1 MKRFAKTRNFLLYL
15 FVVVVVAEAR
25 NLAEPLVS
33 DGVDEVETGS
43 RPSNLFLKETDYVSS
58 SDGDEEC
65 YCEQMY
71 GFLPC
76 SSSVYGNIFLILV
89 YEYLLFRGESY
100 LGYGGEQMFK
110 ILGPGFFGA
119 SAFQILGAL
128 PESLILLASGLM
140 NTKEVAQEYA
150 YTGVGL
156 LAGSS
161 ILLLTL
167 IWGTC
172 LIVGSHHLYNNGP
185 HYSILPTNSN
195 SIILSFHKLLHSL
208 TGYGITTDQETS
220 YTARIMVVSVTP
232 FLIIQLLKIFPPAA
246 KLPLIFIAFTI
257 SLLFLL
263 CYFFYQFFQPWIQK
277 RRLEFVK
284 HEHLILKILQHVQKH
299 AIGRIL
305 THDGAPNVHAIRRL
319 FEELDKDGDDCVSAS
334 ELKALLVEVK
344 FTKSQINKEKAIE
357 DIMKEFDID
366 CDRKITRNEFL
377 DGFTK
382 WLDQAKEAL
391 DKRYY
396 SQKSLSDI
404 YRVFQP
410 WIENKRKEREMNENL
425 ISELLSH
432 FQSNTIGS
440 LLTDDGKPDTTAINR
455 LFETI
460 DKDGDNCISQQEL
473 EEVIS
478 DVKFGT
484 VPLNPN
490 EIVAKV
496 IEELDTSGDCKIDQD
511 EFVNGISKWLKTSQ
525 KEATSTP
532 SSNQAQD
539 DFYQQTWEETD
550 KLVDE
555 EKSNGVGDNASKQ
568 AWVEAIL
575 YMVLGIIILGFLA
588 EPLIHSVQSF
598 SKAANIPSF
607 FISFILV
614 PLTTNARVASAAI
627 AAAWRKKPR
636 TTSLTFSEIYS
647 GALMNNVVGFAV
659 LLALVYA
666 RGLSWEFSG
675 EVLVVLMVCLVM
687 GLIAS
692 FSSNFPLWMS
702 FLAFVLYPLSLFLV
716 YFLNDVLNYV

>member
-1 MKRFAKTRNFLLYL
+1 MKSVAKTRNFLLYL

-43 RPSNLFLKETDYVSS
+43 RSSNLFLLETDYVSS

-140 NTKEVAQEYA
+140 NSKEVAQEYA

-185 HYSILPTNSN
+185 RYSILPTSSN

-246 KLPLIFIAFTI
+246 KLPVIFIAFAI

-263 CYFFYQFFQPWIQK
+263 CYFFYQK

-319 FEELDKDGDDCVSAS
+319 FEELDKDGDDCISAS

-366 CDRKITRNEFL
+366 GDSKITRNEFL

-473 EEVIS
+473 EELIS

-511 EFVNGISKWLKTSQ
+511 EFINGISKWLKTSQ
-525 KEATSTP
+525 KEATTP

-614 PLTTNARVASAAI
+614 PLTTNARVATAAI

-647 GALMNNVVGFAV
+647 GALMNNVLGFAV

-675 EVLVVLMVCLVM
+675 EVLVVLMSS
-687 GLIAS
+687 AS
-692 FSSNFPLWMS
+692 ATITTRLDSK
-702 FLAFVLYPLSLFLV
+702 LSLL
-716 YFLNDVLNYV
+716 

>member
-1 MKRFAKTRNFLLYL
+1 MKNLAKTRDFLLYL
-15 FVVVVVAEAR
+15 FVVIVVAEAR

-33 DGVDEVETGS
+33 DGVDGVETGCRS
-43 RPSNLFLKETDYVSS
+43 PNLFLEERDYVSSS

-76 SSSVYGNIFLILV
+76 SSSVYGNIFLIFV

-140 NTKEVAQEYA
+140 NSKEVAQEYA

-167 IWGTC
+167 IWGNLFDCRKPSSLQQWIT
-172 LIVGSHHLYNNGP
+172 LFNPPYQFQLYNLVI
-185 HYSILPTNSN
+185 SQ
-195 SIILSFHKLLHSL
+195 
-208 TGYGITTDQETS
+208 ITTFFERTDQETS

-257 SLLFLL
+257 SILFLL

-319 FEELDKDGDDCVSAS
+319 FEELDKDGDDCVSAL

-366 CDRKITRNEFL
+366 GDRKITRNEFL

-410 WIENKRKEREMNENL
+410 WIENKRKEREMDENL

-473 EEVIS
+473 EELIS

-496 IEELDTSGDCKIDQD
+496 IEELDTSGDRKIDQD
-511 EFVNGISKWLKTSQ
+511 EFINGISKWLKTSQ
-525 KEATSTP
+525 KEATTP

-539 DFYQQTWEETD
+539 DFYHQTWEETD

-716 YFLNDVLNYV
+716 YFLNDVLNYD